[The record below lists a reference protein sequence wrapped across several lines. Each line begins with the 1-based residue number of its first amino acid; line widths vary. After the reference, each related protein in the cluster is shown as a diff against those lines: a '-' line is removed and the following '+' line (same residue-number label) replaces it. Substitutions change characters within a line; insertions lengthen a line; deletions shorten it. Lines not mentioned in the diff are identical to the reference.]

1 MPFAADTP
9 AQVRLK
15 IRQGQIQGP
24 TAGLCPGYAQ
34 ANLVVLPQALA
45 YDFLLFAQ
53 RNPRACP
60 LLEVSDTGSR
70 LLTDIAPGADIA
82 TDLPKYRV
90 YEHGAMVC
98 ERTDV
103 SSLWRDDLVSFL
115 IGCSFSFEADLLE
128 AGIPVRHIEEGRNVP
143 MYITNIPCAP
153 AGAFHGNMVVSMR
166 PMSIATPSA
175 ASRSPAPCPGCTARP
190 YTLAILRS
198 SAYATSTGRILATR

>member
-70 LLTDIAPGADIA
+70 LLTTCPN
-82 TDLPKYRV
+82 T
-90 YEHGAMVC
+90 
-98 ERTDV
+98 
-103 SSLWRDDLVSFL
+103 
-115 IGCSFSFEADLLE
+115 
-128 AGIPVRHIEEGRNVP
+128 
-143 MYITNIPCAP
+143 
-153 AGAFHGNMVVSMR
+153 AFTS
-166 PMSIATPSA
+166 
-175 ASRSPAPCPGCTARP
+175 TARWCANAP
-190 YTLAILRS
+190 TYLRS
-198 SAYATSTGRILATR
+198 GGTIW

>member
-24 TAGLCPGYAQ
+24 TAGLCPGFAQ

-70 LLTDIAPGADIA
+70 PA
-82 TDLPKYRV
+82 
-90 YEHGAMVC
+90 
-98 ERTDV
+98 RT
-103 SSLWRDDLVSFL
+103 SPQT
-115 IGCSFSFEADLLE
+115 C
-128 AGIPVRHIEEGRNVP
+128 PN
-143 MYITNIPCAP
+143 T
-153 AGAFHGNMVVSMR
+153 AFTS
-166 PMSIATPSA
+166 
-175 ASRSPAPCPGCTARP
+175 TARWCANAP
-190 YTLAILRS
+190 TYLRS
-198 SAYATSTGRILATR
+198 GETIW

>member
-1 MPFAADTP
+1 M
-9 AQVRLK
+9 
-15 IRQGQIQGP
+15 
-24 TAGLCPGYAQ
+24 
-34 ANLVVLPQALA
+34 N
-45 YDFLLFAQ
+45 FLLFAQ

-90 YEHGAMVC
+90 TSTARWCANAPTYLRSGG
-98 ERTDV
+98 TI
-103 SSLWRDDLVSFL
+103 WWSFL

-166 PMSIATPSA
+166 PMSYSDAI
-175 ASRSPAPCPGCTARP
+175 RSIQITGAHAPGARRAP